1 MRIYLD
7 DDCASRLLIG
17 QLRGA
22 GHDFQAP
29 ADVGLSGQDDAVHFR
44 QAVREQRVVMTR
56 NYRDFKNLHDLVIDA
71 QGHHPGILVIR
82 KDNDPKRDLKVSGI
96 VRAIANL
103 LAAGIGLADQYVTL
117 NHWR

>member
-22 GHDFQAP
+22 GHDVQSP
-29 ADVGLSGQDDAVHFR
+29 ADVGLSGQDDAVHLR
-44 QAVREQRVVMTR
+44 QAVREQRVMVTR
-56 NYRDFKNLHDLVIDA
+56 NYRDFLNLHDLVIDA
-71 QGHHPGILVIR
+71 QGHHPGI
-82 KDNDPKRDLKVSGI
+82 KDNDPKRDLKGSGI

-103 LAAGIGLADQYVTL
+103 LAAGMATADQYIIL

>member
-22 GHDFQAP
+22 GHDVQSP
-29 ADVGLSGQDDAVHFR
+29 ADVGLSGQDDSVHLR
-44 QAVREQRVVMTR
+44 QAVREQRVLATR

-71 QGHHPGILVIR
+71 QGHHPGILVVR

-96 VRAIANL
+96 VRAIGNL
-103 LAAGIGLADQYVTL
+103 LASAIVIADQYIIL

>member
-17 QLRGA
+17 QLCGV
-22 GHDFQAP
+22 GHDVQSP
-29 ADVGLSGQDDAVHFR
+29 ADIGLSGQDDAVHLR
-44 QAVREQRVVMTR
+44 QAVREQRVTVTR
-56 NYRDFKNLHDLVIDA
+56 NYRDFKNLHDLVFDA

-82 KDNDPKRDLKVSGI
+82 KDNDPKRDLKASGI
-96 VRAIANL
+96 VRAIANV
-103 LAAGIGLADQYVTL
+103 LAAGIVLADQYIIL